1 MGVLCGILTTFKFE
15 IIPRLKKKKKK
26 KKENIKSIGGDFIP
40 NNKIF

>member
-26 KKENIKSIGGDFIP
+26 KENINGVGGDFIP
-40 NNKIF
+40 NNKMF